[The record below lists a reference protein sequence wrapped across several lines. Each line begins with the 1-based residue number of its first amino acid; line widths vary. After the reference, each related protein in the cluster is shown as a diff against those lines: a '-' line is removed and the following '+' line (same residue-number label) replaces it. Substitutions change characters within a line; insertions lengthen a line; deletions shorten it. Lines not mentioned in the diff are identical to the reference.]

1 MNLYGLIGYPLDHS
15 FSEKYFSE
23 KFEREGILNA
33 RYELFP
39 LETITDLTA
48 LLAKNHDLRGLNV
61 TIPHKESVIPLLDDL
76 DETARAVGAVNCI
89 KVIENQ
95 RLIGYNTDVTGFENS
110 LLGRDVLQW
119 KKEGETAVILGTGGA
134 SKAVAFVLKK
144 HNIPY
149 VFVSRTPQGE
159 NEVSYEKLL
168 VHRSSFIVNTTPLGT
183 FPRIEEIPPLPFTL
197 LKPGVFVYDLV
208 YNPAETLLLRIARA
222 RGCTVKNGLAML
234 ALQAEAAWQ
243 IWNSPTNL

>member
-168 VHRSSFIVNTTPLGT
+168 VHRSSFMVSSSAGNVGQ
-183 FPRIEEIPPLPFTL
+183 
-197 LKPGVFVYDLV
+197 GA
-208 YNPAETLLLRIARA
+208 PARCRSRKSFCSTSKL
-222 RGCTVKNGLAML
+222 
-234 ALQAEAAWQ
+234 
-243 IWNSPTNL
+243 S